1 MVTFLAAL
9 ANILLILV
17 TAALYGKIEAV
28 VYDAG
33 FQPPDNKE
41 LFGWFSPSYHIP
53 AVLLWLSIC
62 ILAGEPKLFFT
73 YCFIEDLSYFS
84 FSAKDDLDDQDWVNW
99 KLGGFYLSN
108 LFPSLFRVVAGVPRA
123 EVGYVPFTYVALN
136 AITILLYVL

>member
-9 ANILLILV
+9 ANILLVPL

-33 FQPPDNKE
+33 FQPPDNKK
-41 LFGWFSPSYHIP
+41 LFGWFSPNYHIP

-84 FSAKDDLDDQDWVNW
+84 FSAEDCLDDQDWVNW
-99 KLGGFYLSN
+99 KLKGIYLSD
-108 LFPSLFRVVAGVPRA
+108 LFPSLFRDVAGIPRA
-123 EVGYVPFTYVALN
+123 KAGYVPLTYVLLN
-136 AITILLYVL
+136 ATTITLYLL